1 MSVIEIYGEN
11 RFPEHTKV
19 REACRGIVIKNGNI
33 LLSYEVK
40 SDQYFIPGGGVE
52 NTESLEKCA
61 VREISEETGFLT
73 KCADGF
79 LTINEYYEEWLF
91 ISHYF
96 VCNIIGETER
106 KLTKR
111 EAEAGLTPVFI
122 PFKDALK
129 VFSKYGDY
137 APTDE
142 MKRGAY
148 LREYKA
154 LLKFEESYGE
164 IK

>member
-1 MSVIEIYGEN
+1 MEKIEIYGDN
-11 RFPEHTKV
+11 RFPEYSKV

-52 NTESLEKCA
+52 NSESLEECA

-96 VCNIIGETER
+96 VCSIIGETER

-122 PFKDALK
+122 PFDKALGI
-129 VFSKYGDY
+129 FSDHELY

-148 LREYKA
+148 LREYKV
-154 LLKFEESYGE
+154 LLKFKELYGE

>member
-61 VREISEETGFLT
+61 VREIYEETGFLT
-73 KCADGF
+73 K
-79 LTINEYYEEWLF
+79 
-91 ISHYF
+91 
-96 VCNIIGETER
+96 
-106 KLTKR
+106 
-111 EAEAGLTPVFI
+111 
-122 PFKDALK
+122 
-129 VFSKYGDY
+129 
-137 APTDE
+137 
-142 MKRGAY
+142 
-148 LREYKA
+148 
-154 LLKFEESYGE
+154 
-164 IK
+164 